1 MTFTAT
7 CMHCREAVLTGR
19 AQLGGAEIRALQH
32 HLLRRCRS
40 DEALQDDLGKLLQHF
55 RVIMKDD

>member
-1 MTFTAT
+1 
-7 CMHCREAVLTGR
+7 MHCREAVLTGR